1 MQVLRAIYSQN
12 ASILRIPAGRSAR
25 LISTTISS
33 SSTGQDAPASGE
45 QSTPDASLFS
55 RKDDVSGEIEP
66 AQNTA
71 RSSSGS
77 SLWET
82 LADTLEESRRTANHD
97 RFIETPEQAWKR
109 KSITITNGLHSSG
122 GGVALNVT
130 RNLDNQPRPIHQ
142 VPTVASGRTVH
153 STNFALAIQR
163 LGSILA
169 RNKVKQEWRR
179 DRYFEKGPAK
189 RYRLRSERHRRRFAA
204 MVRRYVQI
212 VQSIKRRGM

>member
-25 LISTTISS
+25 FISTTLSG
-33 SSTGQDAPASGE
+33 SSTGQDGPASGE
-45 QSTPDASLFS
+45 QSTSDTSLFS
-55 RKDDVSGEIEP
+55 KKDNVPGEIEP
-66 AQNTA
+66 TRTRPN
-71 RSSSGS
+71 SES

-82 LADTLEESRRTANHD
+82 LAETLEESRRIANHD

-153 STNFALAIQR
+153 STNFAIAIQR

-204 MVRRYVQI
+204 MVRR
-212 VQSIKRRGM
+212 